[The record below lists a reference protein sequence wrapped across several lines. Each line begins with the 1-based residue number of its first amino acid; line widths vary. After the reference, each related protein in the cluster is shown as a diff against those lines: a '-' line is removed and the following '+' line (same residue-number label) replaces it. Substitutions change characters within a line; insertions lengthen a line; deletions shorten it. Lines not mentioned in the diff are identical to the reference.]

1 MFQTKMGD
9 TRRSSS
15 LDAQTQPEEKLL
27 SLVPKPSQKVETV
40 PKLDRLGTSSSPR
53 RALTRKTVSEGLLQ
67 KSRKNSADHR
77 SSNLSLLSLR
87 RRAISNLE
95 TAKELGAVND
105 KSAVYD
111 YAKPRVDTYTISRLP
126 TNYNVSNLHRL
137 RKTYP
142 PPNSNEQL
150 RPSSRGQ
157 EKWAVPRTS
166 SIELSRRKTSS
177 LLQPI
182 SSSSISSRSDVDTD
196 SLLGSRSMK
205 SARQIQSSSDVEKYK
220 ASAYSSGS
228 TERREIIEKYLKEAK
243 PKVESNSGLKKK
255 IVKTNSQGKANGIA
269 DLEGG
274 AQEEKNDIAKDKG
287 GKQGMQTTKKG
298 WGFLRAKLHEVTQL
312 SQKEVQTD
320 PGTIEEEDEQSTEK
334 YLKMLRERLRK
345 CQPADIVASSNVGEI
360 TKLKQGI
367 ERKRSV
373 TGFNKKGSF
382 FETVLTAHALSKQNK
397 LYSKPL
403 RKASLSKISETS
415 DLFSHDQPR
424 VAYNLKFKSSPHF
437 QKTVKLLSKED

>member
-9 TRRSSS
+9 TRQSSS
-15 LDAQTQPEEKLL
+15 FDAQTQPEEKLQ

-40 PKLDRLGTSSSPR
+40 LKRDKLATSSSQR
-53 RALTRKTVSEGLLQ
+53 RPLTRKTVSEGLLQ
-67 KSRKNSADHR
+67 RSRKDSADYK
-77 SSNLSLLSLR
+77 SSNLSLLSQR

-95 TAKELGAVND
+95 TAKELGDVND

-111 YAKPRVDTYTISRLP
+111 YPKPRLDSFTISRLP
-126 TNYNVSNLHRL
+126 TNNNVSNLHRL

-142 PPNSNEQL
+142 PSNSNEQL

-157 EKWAVPRTS
+157 EKWAVPRNS

-182 SSSSISSRSDVDTD
+182 SSSSISSRSDIDTD
-196 SLLGSRSMK
+196 SLFGSRSMK
-205 SARQIQSSSDVEKYK
+205 SARQIRSSPDVDKYK
-220 ASAYSSGS
+220 ANVYSSGS
-228 TERREIIEKYLKEAK
+228 TERREIIEKYLKEGK
-243 PKVESNSGLKKK
+243 PKVESNSALKKK
-255 IVKTNSQGKANGIA
+255 VVKTNSQGKVKGSI
-269 DLEGG
+269 DSEGG
-274 AQEEKNDIAKDKG
+274 AQEEKKDFAKDDGRKDG
-287 GKQGMQTTKKG
+287 TQTTKKG
-298 WGFLRAKLHEVTQL
+298 WGLLREKLHEVTQL
-312 SQKEVQTD
+312 SHKEVQT
-320 PGTIEEEDEQSTEK
+320 GAGNIEEEDEQSTEK

-360 TKLKQGI
+360 TKLRQGI

-397 LYSKPL
+397 LYNKPL

-415 DLFSHDQPR
+415 DLFSHEQPR
-424 VAYNLKFKSSPHF
+424 ITYNIKFKSSPHF